1 MKIIGA
7 KFVDEEEKSSQ
18 ERQQNLEDKHKEEN
32 ELAQKGSAG
41 SEEPKGDEIK
51 LEDETVLNYI
61 KTKYEKEINSIEDLF
76 KEKVVEKVV
85 EPELPEPVK
94 KFMDFQKET
103 GRGFGDFLKYQRD
116 IDSLPDEEKLVEYYL
131 DTNEGFDKED
141 AKTYIEMNFGFDE
154 DMDDE
159 SEIKK
164 KKLKMKQE
172 LGKAKKHLQEKS
184 EKYKAPTE
192 SVGAD
197 FTKTE
202 EYQQYQQFL
211 QQSQSQNEVVAKRA
225 KIFNE
230 GTNQL
235 FSEEFKGFD
244 FEVEEGQK
252 LTFNPASAQE
262 LKKAQSDYKNFIS
275 KFVDEEGVMTDTAG
289 YHRAMAAAMNADKFA
304 KFFYEQGKAA
314 AADGLTKDL
323 KNINMGSKKTP
334 QKQVKGGL
342 QVKFVNPESN
352 GNRLQV
358 TPPKGF
364 KFSN

>member
-61 KTKYEKEINSIEDLF
+61 KTKYEKEIDSIEDLF

-244 FEVEEGQK
+244 FEVEEGQALGHLGCDVVK
-252 LTFNPASAQE
+252 MGGFPADHTTQTHNGIVHFLGRYPLHNQRKFESA
-262 LKKAQSDYKNFIS
+262 
-275 KFVDEEGVMTDTAG
+275 
-289 YHRAMAAAMNADKFA
+289 R
-304 KFFYEQGKAA
+304 
-314 AADGLTKDL
+314 
-323 KNINMGSKKTP
+323 
-334 QKQVKGGL
+334 
-342 QVKFVNPESN
+342 NPENFNFFGFGSAPGQRVHGSLHQFI
-352 GNRLQV
+352 GNKMVVPGYDQCVFETLADQLSLVFLHLSLQAL
-358 TPPKGF
+358 KIA
-364 KFSN
+364 